1 MLCLYIAY
9 SKPEYLPIVA
19 IIALY
24 GMYKILSHLAK
35 GISNENSIKH

>member
-9 SKPEYLPIVA
+9 SKPDYLPIVA
-19 IIALY
+19 MVILY

-35 GISNENSIKH
+35 GISNENIIKH